1 MRLFVVYLWRM
12 RIGINASFL
21 RKPGTGI
28 GQVTWHFLENL
39 AQLPEAKNHEFFLYT
54 EEEVFFPK
62 LGQNFTVKA
71 VLPKWRRDDQIRK
84 WLWEKKVLPREVVAD
99 TCDVFLSLYQSASVM
114 PIPQVVLVHDV
125 IPEIFPEYRKT
136 LRQKF
141 FWSQVKQSLQK
152 ARLYVAV
159 SCHTKEDMEKRLG
172 IEAQKITVC
181 HPSIDPIFQEE
192 VSLAEKARVIL
203 KYQLPEKFLY
213 HGGGTEIRKNT
224 EGVLQAYRELKK
236 IFSKNELPKLVISGL
251 VHSAKNTLATP
262 VEKLIREYGLTEEVL
277 VLGYVAQEDMPVLY
291 ALSEIFLYPSRYE
304 GFGLP
309 VLEAMTVGVPVITSR
324 VSSLPEVGG
333 TAVQYAELDNPQAL
347 ALLIKKLLSDESL
360 LAKMSEDG
368 KAIAKHFTWKE
379 FTEGILRQTLTVCKQ
394 KK

>member
-1 MRLFVVYLWRM
+1 MK
-12 RIGINASFL
+12 IGINASFL

-54 EEEVFFPK
+54 EEEVLFPK

-84 WLWEKKVLPREVVAD
+84 WLWETKVLPREVVAD
-99 TCDVFLSLYQSASVM
+99 TCDIFLSLYQSASVM
-114 PIPQVVLVHDV
+114 SIPHVVLVHDV
-125 IPEIFPEYRKT
+125 IPEVFPEYRT
-136 LRQKF
+136 TFRQKF
-141 FWSQVKQSLQK
+141 FWREVKK
-152 ARLYVAV
+152 ALHQARAYVAV
-159 SCHTKEDMEKRLG
+159 SEYTKEDMQKRLG
-172 IEAQKITVC
+172 IEAQKIAVC
-181 HPSIDPIFQEE
+181 HPSIDPLFQEE
-192 VSLAEKARVIL
+192 VALAEKARVIL

-224 EGVLQAYRELKK
+224 EGVLKAYRELKK
-236 IFSKNELPKLVISGL
+236 ILSKNELPKLVISGL
-251 VHSAKNTLATP
+251 VHSTKNKLATP
-262 VEKLIREYGLTEEVL
+262 VEKLIHEYGLSEDVM
-277 VLGYVAQEDMPVLY
+277 VLGYVAQDDMPALY

-309 VLEAMTVGVPVITSR
+309 VLEAMTVGTPVITSR

-333 TAVQYAELDNPQAL
+333 TAVLYAELDNPQAL
-347 ALLIKKLLSDESL
+347 ALLMKKLLGDESL

-368 KAIAKHFTWKE
+368 KVISRHFSWKA
-379 FTEGILRQTLTVCKQ
+379 FSEGVLRQTLTVCRQ